1 MADKSATQ
9 AFPLGIIIGV
19 AVGIAI
25 GITLKSI
32 AIGIGAGSGLA
43 VLFGLMLDRRRRDS
57 S

>member
-9 AFPLGIIIGV
+9 AFPLGTIIGV